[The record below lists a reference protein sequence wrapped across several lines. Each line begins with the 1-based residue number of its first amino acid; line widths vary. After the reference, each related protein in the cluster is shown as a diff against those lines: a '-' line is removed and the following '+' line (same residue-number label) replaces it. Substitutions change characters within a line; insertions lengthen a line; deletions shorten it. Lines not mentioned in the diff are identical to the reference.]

1 MTDTQLC
8 EAIATGLRAYSTSP
22 LSAMEVHCWSQLG
35 YEDPNGYVIVAPIN
49 GEEITQAI
57 GNHTQAGYTLCDDLR
72 VGIRAVI
79 TFADTA
85 ANRQSIETV
94 CSQLRYWLRSNRQ
107 VTVSGETTQ
116 RATNVTW
123 TYGTM
128 GEAGSPGHKRYCEVN
143 VTYRKPTEA
152 VG

>member
-8 EAIATGLRAYSTSP
+8 EAIASGLRAYTTSP
-22 LSAMEVHCWSQLG
+22 LSGLEVHVWSQLG
-35 YEDPNGYVIVAPIN
+35 YEDPNGYVLVAPIS
-49 GEEITQAI
+49 GEEVSQGI
-57 GNHTQAGYTLCDDLR
+57 GSHTAAGYVLTDDLR

-79 TFADTA
+79 TFADTE
-85 ANRQSIETV
+85 ANRQSVETL
-94 CSQLRYWLRSNRQ
+94 CTQIRYWLRSNRQ
-107 VTVSGETTQ
+107 LTAGSQKTQ
-116 RATNVTW
+116 RATNVTY

>member
-1 MTDTQLC
+1 MTDTELC
-8 EAIATGLRAYSTSP
+8 EAIASGLRGYATAP
-22 LSAMEVHCWSQLG
+22 LANLEVHCWSQLG
-35 YEDPNGYVIVAPIN
+35 YEDPNGYVIVAPMS
-49 GEEITQAI
+49 GQELSQGI
-57 GNHTQAGYTLCDDLR
+57 GSHTQAGFTLVDNLR

-85 ANRQSIETV
+85 ANRQSIETL
-94 CSQLRYWLRSNRQ
+94 CTQLRYWLRSNRQ
-107 VTVSGETTQ
+107 LTSGAQTTQ
-116 RATNVTW
+116 RGTDVSW

-128 GEAGSPGHKRYCEVN
+128 GEAGSPGHKRYCEVQ

>member
-1 MTDTQLC
+1 MTDTALC

-22 LSAMEVHCWSQLG
+22 LSTMEVHCWSQLG
-35 YEDPNGYVIVAPIN
+35 YEDPNGYVVVAPV
-49 GEEITQAI
+49 GFEEVSQGI
-57 GNHTQAGYTLCDDLR
+57 GNHTQAGYTLADDLR

-79 TFADTA
+79 VFADTE
-85 ANRQSIETV
+85 ANRQKVETL
-94 CSQLRYWLRSNRQ
+94 CTQIRYWLRSNRQ
-107 VTVSGETTQ
+107 VTAGGQTTQ
-116 RATNVTW
+116 RATNVTG